1 MAGSLARQHELM
13 QHARRLEEDRSL
25 FLKNE
30 VSTDI
35 ALRDRFGIEERSSKK
50 QREREVRERIAESQ
64 QVAQLY
70 NDARA
75 AHFQR
80 QQAREEDAL
89 ALELERRKK
98 ASEAHAREVQ
108 KVREESEELRW
119 LQEKLRAAEMNMQ
132 RKLQLDEK
140 VMLGERAKAEE
151 ARYDEM
157 MEGERQKLVAR
168 LEKEAY
174 DRRMFCLEQKRVL
187 QEQMDEKVEVMEQAR
202 LEYERERAQIDAVVA
217 QIQAEDVAE
226 LERKREKQA
235 ETQDYI
241 KHFLKEQ
248 EEFKAAERARMDEE
262 ERQIAAH
269 AAEIARRDAEAQAAK
284 AAKQNAAD
292 KRLEELKRIKE
303 AADREK
309 EEMEELLNE
318 LHFQE
323 QEEKYV
329 QKERDAREKKERE
342 RQEMMQANAYLKE
355 LRQQRLA
362 QEHEEEM
369 LFRKHLLEKF
379 AEDDRIEQMN
389 AQRRRMKMEEHKRE
403 VQRLWE
409 EKQARFNA
417 QREAEMAEMAAA
429 LARDER
435 RADIVEAERQRLLRE
450 HAARLAEYLPK
461 GVLQYESD
469 LALIGK

>member
-1 MAGSLARQHELM
+1 
-13 QHARRLEEDRSL
+13 
-25 FLKNE
+25 
-30 VSTDI
+30 
-35 ALRDRFGIEERSSKK
+35 
-50 QREREVRERIAESQ
+50 
-64 QVAQLY
+64 
-70 NDARA
+70 
-75 AHFQR
+75 
-80 QQAREEDAL
+80 
-89 ALELERRKK
+89 
-98 ASEAHAREVQ
+98 
-108 KVREESEELRW
+108 
-119 LQEKLRAAEMNMQ
+119 
-132 RKLQLDEK
+132 
-140 VMLGERAKAEE
+140 
-151 ARYDEM
+151 
-157 MEGERQKLVAR
+157 
-168 LEKEAY
+168 
-174 DRRMFCLEQKRVL
+174 
-187 QEQMDEKVEVMEQAR
+187 
-202 LEYERERAQIDAVVA
+202 
-217 QIQAEDVAE
+217 
-226 LERKREKQA
+226 
-235 ETQDYI
+235 
-241 KHFLKEQ
+241 
-248 EEFKAAERARMDEE
+248 
-262 ERQIAAH
+262 
-269 AAEIARRDAEAQAAK
+269 
-284 AAKQNAAD
+284 
-292 KRLEELKRIKE
+292 
-303 AADREK
+303 
-309 EEMEELLNE
+309 
-318 LHFQE
+318 
-323 QEEKYV
+323 V